1 MLKWCSVDTC
11 TLLIFNSRKPVVNQP
26 VSKHRFFFRRQHI
39 MQIAGLNS
47 DSNAKDGLDYVLH
60 VYPESFTVHSA
71 LGQQVA
77 VRASASKVLH
87 KNVICFDRI
96 TKHLVFREFAKKKN
110 NPAITISLL
119 ELRYLRHHFTCKSSY
134 SSYHYIP
141 VKKRWVHQIVFIISH
156 CNCIFH
162 AIVLVWCT
170 LCENMAVAAV
180 LAHKKHNLPNQ
191 NLLFFNRL
199 L

>member
-11 TLLIFNSRKPVVNQP
+11 TLLIFNSRKPVVNKP

-39 MQIAGLNS
+39 MQIAGLNL

-60 VYPESFTVHSA
+60 VYPESFTQR
-71 LGQQVA
+71 LGPTSCSESQCIK
-77 VRASASKVLH
+77 SASQKCNLLRSHHETLGVSG
-87 KNVICFDRI
+87 IC
-96 TKHLVFREFAKKKN
+96 KKKN

-134 SSYHYIP
+134 NYHYIP
-141 VKKRWVHQIVFIISH
+141 VQKRWVHHFVFIIPH

-170 LCENMAVAAV
+170 LCENMAVDAV